1 VRSTL
6 RVVYID
12 FGTTVDIGRPAREVR
27 AVLADYDRD
36 PEWRAGVLSMS
47 ADPPGCATAGTTT
60 AEVMRFAGRTLR
72 NNGKIARVGPG
83 CGLTWRTT
91 SGVDAEGVR
100 AVEPRGP
107 DRCRLT
113 PSGTRQQPDQGGE
126 HCTVG
131 PVQPRPGIL
140 PPQYRHLLVQHQQF
154 GIPRSRRT
162 RQQHHP
168 PGQADKDQVEHAQ
181 GHKHAMLPAARRLPQ
196 AKPQVSNLRP
206 FWNPQARHSGVTI
219 SPGRPRRAGCSP

>member
-1 VRSTL
+1 MRSTL

-60 AEVMRFAGRTLR
+60 AEVMRFAGRTLS

-113 PSGTRQQPDQGGE
+113 PSGRGSSRTRAASTAWSAQSSLGLGF
-126 HCTVG
+126 C
-131 PVQPRPGIL
+131 R
-140 PPQYRHLLVQHQQF
+140 
-154 GIPRSRRT
+154 RSTATSWCSTSNSASLEAEERASSTIHPARRT
-162 RQQHHP
+162 
-168 PGQADKDQVEHAQ
+168 KI
-181 GHKHAMLPAARRLPQ
+181 K
-196 AKPQVSNLRP
+196 
-206 FWNPQARHSGVTI
+206 
-219 SPGRPRRAGCSP
+219 